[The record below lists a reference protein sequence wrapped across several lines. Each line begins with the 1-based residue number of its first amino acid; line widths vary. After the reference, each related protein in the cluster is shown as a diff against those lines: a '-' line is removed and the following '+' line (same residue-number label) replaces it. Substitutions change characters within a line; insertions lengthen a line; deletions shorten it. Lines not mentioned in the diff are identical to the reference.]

1 VTNSTFHNGLG
12 WGLALFK
19 SENIFMQNNI
29 WWGFRPLGGVW
40 DEVKNITFDGNVIAH
55 VVDRTTFVSMD
66 KLLDKKAGLSV
77 CEYRG
82 TSCSDLQITN
92 NLIAGTAYAGFIV
105 PGHRCGDE
113 NQKVFRDNVAH
124 SIYGTNNEGHGA
136 IIYPNSGTPGMSGCI

>member
-1 VTNSTFHNGLG
+1 
-12 WGLALFK
+12 
-19 SENIFMQNNI
+19 MQNNI

-66 KLLDKKAGLSV
+66 MLLDKKAGLSV
-77 CEYRG
+77 CAYRG
-82 TSCSDLQITN
+82 TSCSGLSIVN

-105 PGHRCGDE
+105 PGHDCADE
-113 NQKVFRDNVAH
+113 NQKVFRDNTAH

-136 IIYPNSGTPGMSGCI
+136 IIYANPGNPKLATCM

>member
-1 VTNSTFHNGLG
+1 
-12 WGLALFK
+12 
-19 SENIFMQNNI
+19 MQNNI

-77 CEYRG
+77 CAYRG
-82 TSCSDLQITN
+82 SSCSGLSIVN

-105 PGHRCGDE
+105 PGHDCADE
-113 NQKVFRDNVAH
+113 N
-124 SIYGTNNEGHGA
+124 
-136 IIYPNSGTPGMSGCI
+136 